1 MDDHCATSGGP
12 HAVDDGLPD
21 PGISLGLGRRLGL
34 RVLPA
39 RRGLSALPPLALA
52 SAAAIWGVTFT
63 VADEAVAVLP
73 PADLV
78 AWRFGLG
85 AVVLTLFTRH
95 LAPLSRAL
103 VRHGVVL
110 GGLLGAGF
118 LLQTWGLTYTDAL
131 SSGFLTSLLVVI
143 APLAGW
149 LMFGQRLDLA
159 TWTGVALAT
168 CGVLALSLR
177 EARLGP
183 GELITLAS
191 AALWG
196 VHVVLLSR
204 WSLPGHTLQ
213 LARCQTV
220 TVAMMAMATVVVS
233 AAFTGRSPLPVLPPD
248 GRTWLSV
255 LFLAVLATAVAMAL
269 LSWSQSR
276 VGAARA
282 AVILTLEP
290 VVAGLTAA
298 LTGSELTGRVVLGAV
313 LLIGAIYLVELGG
326 RTRPARRA

>member
-1 MDDHCATSGGP
+1 L
-12 HAVDDGLPD
+12 AV
-21 PGISLGLGRRLGL
+21 
-34 RVLPA
+34 V
-39 RRGLSALPPLALA
+39 
-52 SAAAIWGVTFT
+52 AAIWGVTFT
-63 VADEAVAVLP
+63 VADDAVTLLP

-85 AVVLTLFTRH
+85 AAVLTL
-95 LAPLSRAL
+95 LARNRPPLPADLSRRGL
-103 VRHGVVL
+103 VL

-118 LLQTWGLTYTDAL
+118 LLQTWGLTYTDAM

-149 LMFGQRLDLA
+149 LMFGQRLNRSTWVGVGLA
-159 TWTGVALAT
+159 A
-168 CGVLALSLR
+168 CGVLALSLH

-183 GELITLAS
+183 GEVITLAA

-204 WSLPGHTLQ
+204 WSVAGHTLQ

-220 TVAMMAMATVVVS
+220 TVAGMALVAVVVG
-233 AAFTGRSPLPVLPPD
+233 ALVTGASPLPELPPS
-248 GRTWLSV
+248 GRAWVSV
-255 LFLAVLATAVAMAL
+255 LFLAVLATAAAMAL

-276 VGAARA
+276 VDAARA

-290 VVAGLTAA
+290 AVSGLTATLA
-298 LTGSELTGRVVLGAV
+298 GSELTGRVLVGAG
-313 LLIGAIYLVELGG
+313 LLLSAIYIVELGG
-326 RTRPARRA
+326 SRGRARSV